1 MNVLQLI
8 KTYYSPGSE
17 SYTILVEHSKMV
29 ARKAI
34 DIAHSIGHLC
44 PDIVFIEEAAMLHD
58 IGIFLT
64 NEPRLGCFGSHDY
77 VRHGYLGRELL
88 ESEGLLKHALVCER
102 HVGVGLSVSD
112 IRRQRLSLPH
122 RDMLPVSLEEKII
135 CYADKF
141 FSKGGKS
148 PSSEK
153 PLAAVR
159 KSILAYGEDKLKT
172 FDNFSSL
179 FNR

>member
-1 MNVLQLI
+1 MDMLKLI
-8 KTYYSPGSE
+8 EKYYSPGSD
-17 SYTILVEHSKMV
+17 SYTILVAHSKVV

-34 DIAHSIGHLC
+34 DIAQTIRHLS

-64 NEPRLGCFGSHDY
+64 NEPRLGCFGSHEY
-77 VRHGYLGRELL
+77 IRHGYLGRELL
-88 ESEGLLKHALVCER
+88 ENEGLPKHALVCER
-102 HVGVGLSVSD
+102 HVGIGLSVSD
-112 IRRQRLSLPH
+112 IRRQRLSLPL

-141 FSKGGKS
+141 FSKSGKS